1 MVAHDAVRRT
11 HRDAA
16 QRVVA
21 VGHASGGDGVAHE
34 GCGIRMIGLRGKR
47 LRLSTAPG
55 FALRRE
61 RKATFPAS
69 RGMTSLQAQP
79 SSYDRPSPTDC
90 TSLAEPHDCRMEF
103 NVMAGRPVA
112 ETLHVKRYEV
122 HADYVRAVFDR
133 SYHSSMLAS
142 PSHLIFLTALVHL
155 QKMLYMA
162 LCRRWGLDYRADG
175 PELLKIWPTSI
186 EVKIPELVVEEH
198 DLVQE
203 AWVREVREVRNG
215 RHRFVVETR
224 IGSTMMVVSGVTFPL

>member
-1 MVAHDAVRRT
+1 MTDT
-11 HRDAA
+11 LP
-16 QRVVA
+16 
-21 VGHASGGDGVAHE
+21 S
-34 GCGIRMIGLRGKR
+34 
-47 LRLSTAPG
+47 LSA
-55 FALRRE
+55 
-61 RKATFPAS
+61 
-69 RGMTSLQAQP
+69 
-79 SSYDRPSPTDC
+79 YDRPAAGRLA
-90 TSLAEPHDCRMEF
+90 SLPERHDCRLEF

-112 ETLHVKRYEV
+112 ETLHIKRYDV
-122 HADYVRAVFDR
+122 SGDYVRAVFDR

-162 LCRRWGLDYRADG
+162 LAHRWGLDYQADG

-224 IGSTMMVVSGVTFPL
+224 IASTMMVVSGVTFPL